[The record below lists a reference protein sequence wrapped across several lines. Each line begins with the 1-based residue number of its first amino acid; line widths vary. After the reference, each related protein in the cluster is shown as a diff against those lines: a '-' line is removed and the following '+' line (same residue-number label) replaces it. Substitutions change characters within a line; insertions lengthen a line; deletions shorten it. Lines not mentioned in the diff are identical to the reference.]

1 MGADLLAPSHYG
13 GVRHLLPILPA
24 MAGLAALGIDTVWER
39 IRLGSRSA
47 RIVLGIA
54 LATGTVTLAVDLVRS
69 HPYHDAYLN
78 AVARFVWADE
88 PERSFELEIWGGVYK
103 EGAEWLLENAERGG
117 VVVVPI
123 AMHCARPHLQGRMPV
138 YATLPREVGDRPI
151 YLMIMTRLSDYTP
164 LIRSAKA
171 QLDPIFS
178 VRRGNATYLEIF
190 RLLDSAAGSELQAP
204 SAEGTLG
211 SMLGIGSPLTDARRS
226 SSGFCHR
233 RPSSNG

>member
-1 MGADLLAPSHYG
+1 
-13 GVRHLLPILPA
+13 

-78 AVARFVWADE
+78 TVARFVWADE
-88 PERSFELEIWGGVYK
+88 PERSFELEVWGGVYK

-138 YATLPREVGDRPI
+138 YATLPREMGDRPI
-151 YLMIMTRLSDYTP
+151 YLMVMTRLSDYTP

-178 VRRGNATYLEIF
+178 VQRGNATYLEIF